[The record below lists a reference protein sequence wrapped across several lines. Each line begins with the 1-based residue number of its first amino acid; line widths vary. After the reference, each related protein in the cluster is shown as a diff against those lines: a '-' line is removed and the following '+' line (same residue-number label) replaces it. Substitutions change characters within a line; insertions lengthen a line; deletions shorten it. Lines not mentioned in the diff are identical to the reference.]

1 MSNRTTELRRSH
13 PIRYRSKSRI
23 RSWLLGLVIILI
35 GLASTWFWI
44 ISPHLGQK
52 PRSFSRRD
60 FMGSVMPVGVA
71 VVAKGDLPITLRG
84 LGTVT
89 PLATVTV
96 KTQIN
101 GQLMQI
107 GFKEGQRIKKGEF
120 LALIDP
126 RIYEAQL
133 VQFRGQLVRDQ
144 AQLAN
149 AKLDLGRYQKLSS
162 QDSIAHQTLDTQLAT
177 VQQDEGIVQNDQGLV
192 ESAQVNLAYCRIES
206 PVDGQVG
213 LRQVDAGN
221 YVQPSDSNGIVII
234 TQMQP
239 ISVIF
244 TLPEDNVWQVT
255 RRLHDGAA
263 LTITAYDRTDTTEI
277 AAGTLATTDNQ
288 VDTSTGTVKLRAV
301 FPNDK
306 EELFPNQFV
315 NAHLLVDTLH
325 DATLLPVAAVQHG
338 APGTYVYIVNSDQTV
353 SVRTVKLGPGDD
365 QHVSVISGV
374 TPGET
379 VVVDGVDKLRDGARI
394 TIPSKPGEKAA
405 ISDGTSESA
414 GSSPGFHRHH
424 RSPNQTVDGTSREKA
439 GPWHGHRSSPPSGAP
454 QPSASAP

>member
-13 PIRYRSKSRI
+13 PIRYRSKSKI
-23 RSWLLGLVIILI
+23 RSWLLSLLIILI
-35 GLASTWFWI
+35 GLTAIWFWV

-52 PRSFSRRD
+52 PRTFSRRD
-60 FMGSVMPVGVA
+60 FMNSAMPVGVA
-71 VVAKGDLPITLRG
+71 VVEKGDLPITLRG

-96 KTQIN
+96 KTQIS
-101 GQLMQI
+101 GRLMQI
-107 GFKEGQRIKKGEF
+107 GFTEGQRVKKGEF

-126 RIYEAQL
+126 RIYQAQL
-133 VQFRGQLVRDQ
+133 EQYRGQLARDQ

-149 AKLDLGRYQKLSS
+149 AKLDLARYQKLSS

-192 ESAQVNLAYCRIES
+192 DSAQVNLAYCRIES

-213 LRQVDAGN
+213 LRQVDEGN
-221 YVQPSDSNGIVII
+221 YIQPSDSNGIVII

-255 RRLHDGAA
+255 RRLHDGTA
-263 LTITAYDRTDTTEI
+263 LTIKAYDRTDTAEI
-277 AAGTLATTDNQ
+277 ATGSLATTDNQ
-288 VDTSTGTVKLRAV
+288 VDTSTGTVKLRAI
-301 FPNDK
+301 FPNEK

-315 NAHLLVDTLH
+315 NARLLVDTLN

-338 APGTYVYIVNSDQTV
+338 APGAYVYIVNDDQTV
-353 SVRTVKLGPGDD
+353 SVRTVKLGPGNE

-374 TPGET
+374 VPGET

-394 TIPSKPGEKAA
+394 TIPSKTGERTA
-405 ISDGTSESA
+405 ISDGTSESV
-414 GSSPGFHRHH
+414 GSSTGLHRH
-424 RSPNQTVDGTSREKA
+424 RRDPNRALDGASREKG
-439 GPWHGHRSSPPSGAP
+439 GPWRGHRSSPPSDVPRPSAGAP
-454 QPSASAP
+454 